1 MNIISKN
8 FGAVIMVGGSGRR
21 MGKLTTN
28 TPKPLL
34 KIGNQA
40 ILDYVLR
47 SIECLGI
54 QQKNIIVVVK
64 YLAEQI
70 YSHLSNTDF
79 TVITGQQKNIAL
91 NLVDVLPNLPE
102 NFITAS
108 SDLYSFDLLQEA
120 VAVHQKSK
128 ASATLIIAKLDADI
142 PRRKYWH
149 YSIEDGFLRNLELG
163 AELSDWERD
172 ILILKKNAVE
182 KITDRLK
189 QILQSSS
196 SLEEKYK
203 QFSTGWN
210 LILKLFLDE
219 GLKVR
224 ILQKDFCRCFRIN
237 FPTDLDRAVSIV
249 ENLNLNLA

>member
-1 MNIISKN
+1 MSVISKN
-8 FGAVIMVGGSGRR
+8 FGAVIMVGGSGKR
-21 MGKLTTN
+21 MGKLTKN

-120 VAVHQKSK
+120 LAVHHKSN
-128 ASATLIIAKLDADI
+128 ASATVIIAKLDADI

-149 YSIEDGFLRNLELG
+149 YSIEAGFLRDLELG

-182 KITDRLK
+182 KITDKLK
-189 QILQSSS
+189 QILQNSS

-203 QFSTGWN
+203 QFSTSWN

-237 FPTDLDRAVSIV
+237 FPADLDRAVSIV